1 MRDSEGMKKVLASRP
16 GSLALVLVA
25 GILAPA
31 AAVGI
36 ALALGSR
43 NLPAATSLSL
53 LAVVVAGAI
62 AGRGSGII
70 ASFLAFLGLNFF
82 FTEPHH
88 TLAVREAADVV
99 ALIAFLLSALI
110 VGALVS
116 RVREERSRAERRAT
130 EAQFLSRTTE
140 RFISSESLGLILD
153 GLAEALVGLF
163 GLASCEITTPDGLGS
178 AVAAEAEVETAGGHT
193 ISIPLLTRSGSF
205 GALTVVRAAGEEPFS
220 PSELGLMK
228 ALAAQTALA
237 IERAALDGQVR
248 EARLE
253 AETNAIRAALFS
265 SVTHDLRTPLSS
277 IKASA
282 SGLLAEGAHYSDD
295 ERRDVLRTVVEEAD
309 HLNLI
314 VGNLLDLARVR
325 AGALVPSKQPILID
339 ELIGTVLQRMRRSLA
354 DVVVRTTI
362 RPELPP
368 VDADPVQI
376 GQVLSNIIENALR
389 FSPKGSEI
397 HITVARWRSAVQVRV
412 TDQGPGI
419 PPSERDRVFEEF
431 YRRDAGAGRGGTGL
445 GLAIARAV
453 LVAHGGTISA
463 GAAPGGGTALTFEL
477 PIAEDD
483 RDERSAAARGS
494 VAT

>member
-1 MRDSEGMKKVLASRP
+1 MNKVLASRSASR
-16 GSLALVLVA
+16 GLALAA

-31 AAVGI
+31 VAVGI

-43 NLPAATSLSL
+43 NLAAATSLCL
-53 LAVVVAGAI
+53 LAVVAAGAV

-70 ASFLAFLGLNFF
+70 ASFLSFIGLNFF

-88 TLAVREAADVV
+88 TLAVQDASDVV

-130 EAQFLSRTTE
+130 EAQLLNSTTE
-140 RFISSESLGLILD
+140 RFISSEPFGRILD
-153 GLAEALVGLF
+153 GLAEALLGLF
-163 GLASCEITTPDGLGS
+163 GLASAEISTPNGVGR
-178 AVAAEAEVETAGGHT
+178 AATGDSEIAAGHT
-193 ISIPLLTRSGSF
+193 ISIPLVTRSGSF
-205 GALTVVRAAGEEPFS
+205 GALTAVRAAGEAPFS
-220 PSELGLMK
+220 PPELGLMK
-228 ALAAQTALA
+228 TLAAQTALA
-237 IERAALDGQVR
+237 IERTALDGEVR
-248 EARLE
+248 EARLQVE
-253 AETNAIRAALFS
+253 ASALRAALFS

-282 SGLLAEGAHYSDD
+282 SGLLAEGAHYSEE

-314 VGNLLDLARVR
+314 VGNLLDLARMR
-325 AGALVPSKQPILID
+325 AGVLVPSKQPMLID
-339 ELIGTVLQRMRRSLA
+339 EVIGSVLQRMRRSLEH
-354 DVVVRTTI
+354 VVLRTTI

-376 GQVLSNIIENALR
+376 GQVLTNIIENAIR
-389 FSPKGSEI
+389 FSPRGSEI
-397 HITVARWRSAVQVRV
+397 QIAAARWRSAVQVRV

-419 PPSERDRVFEEF
+419 PPADRERVFEEF
-431 YRRDAGAGRGGTGL
+431 YRHDAGVGRGGTGL

-453 LVAHGGTISA
+453 VVAHGGRIWTS
-463 GAAPGGGTALTFEL
+463 AAPGGGTAVSFEL
-477 PIAEDD
+477 PIAKDD
-483 RDERSAAARGS
+483 QYPDRPAAVRGS